1 MGCFGSK
8 RLDKDWIH
16 LDQYGSDNC
25 LLNFLF
31 QFYVLHVFLFI
42 KIDINKVVMRNDCL
56 YYVFLCNQNSKVEL
70 EQLPNIGSDSTNVK
84 TVTMILFIFFVVLI
98 VQRLK

>member
-25 LLNFLF
+25 LLIFLF

-42 KIDINKVVMRNDCL
+42 KIDINKVVMRNDYVC
-56 YYVFLCNQNSKVEL
+56 VFLCNQNSKVEL
-70 EQLPNIGSDSTNVK
+70 EHLPNIGSNTTNVK
-84 TVTMILFIFFVVLI
+84 TVTMILFLFFVVLS